1 MSFNIA
7 LSGLGAAQKD
17 LDTTANNIANVN
29 TVGFKESRA
38 EFGDVYA
45 SSLLSAGKTKVGDGV
60 LTQEVSQQFS
70 QGSLKFTNNS
80 LDLAITGNGFFAT
93 KQDPSSNDLSYTRAG
108 QFKLNKDNFVVNSA
122 GEHLLAFPV
131 NNDGTSSSTALST
144 ANPLRIP
151 DSSGAPKATTEVKLK
166 MNLPANADPKDI
178 ALFNPTDSTTYNSST
193 SVTVYDS
200 LGTSHTMTYYFVK
213 DSANP
218 NQWLM
223 ATYVDA
229 GRWKQLVIQTNTP
242 AAANQLGATSLGAGN
257 EVAAARLLFSAGG
270 DFTGIQNS
278 QGTAQATGDV
288 TSVQL
293 GAGILT
299 NGSSPYTNHF
309 NKLCFIYYFSHS

>member
-131 NNDGTSSSTALST
+131 NDDGTSASTALST

-166 MNLPANADPKDI
+166 LNLPANADTKDPL
-178 ALFNPTDSTTYNSST
+178 LFNPTDSTTYNAST

-200 LGTSHTMTYYFVK
+200 LGQSHTMTYYFMK
-213 DSANP
+213 DSNPANT

-223 ATYVDA
+223 ATYFDGQALHTADNSGNVSTGA
-229 GRWKQLVIQTNTP
+229 T
-242 AAANQLGATSLGAGN
+242 AANTVGTTSLTAAN
-257 EVAAARLLFSAGG
+257 DVPAARLRFTSGG
-270 DFTGIQNS
+270 DFQEIQNS
-278 QGTAQATGDV
+278 QGTAQPTGDI
-288 TSVQL
+288 TSIPL
-293 GAGILT
+293 GGLLT
-299 NGSSPYTNHF
+299 NGAAGTQAIKN
-309 NKLCFIYYFSHS
+309 